1 MQRERVHFPSFL
13 PSFLQGE
20 EPVDTQALPDRR
32 RALKPG
38 QQDVWAEAQRMFQDK
53 LADKIAGGEIAAAG
67 AQLV

>member
-1 MQRERVHFPSFL
+1 MRLHFPSFL